1 MIAIYVLFA
10 LAGLFAVGAIIAQR
24 YERERKAIEHGQLPP
39 RSEPERLPNV
49 VELSNHSAHL
59 LAEVERKR
67 QASEEAIRKHKVIL
81 EGLAV
86 EEAKIRSGVEGESR
100 LDDFLRSRLDD
111 RWTIIAGYRAH
122 EGEIDR
128 ILVGPKGVFAF
139 EVKNQ
144 GGVIHCDGDRW
155 WRDKTDRRGN
165 VIERDVP
172 IVDNGGRSPSR
183 QINDAADALERL
195 LRKNGYDVAVV
206 RLIVFTHP
214 RAELGNIQQPNVHLA
229 ALMRNLSKQRLL
241 SAGTPLSMDQAR
253 KIVTTIRRHHEWFER
268 KERQTPRFEGSQPSF
283 VAISLTRSSR
293 SATRFAS

>member
-1 MIAIYVLFA
+1 MIAVSVLFV
-10 LAGLFAVGAIIAQR
+10 LAGMFAVGAIIVQR
-24 YERERKAIEHGQLPP
+24 YQRKRKAIEHGQLPP

-67 QASEEAIRKHKVIL
+67 QASKEAIWKHKVIL

-100 LDDFLRSRLDD
+100 LDDFLRGRLDD

-122 EGEIDR
+122 RGEIDR

-139 EVKNQ
+139 EIKNL

-195 LRKNGYDVAVV
+195 LRKNGHDVAVV

-268 KERQTPRFEGSQPSF
+268 KQTPRFEGSQPS
-283 VAISLTRSSR
+283 VVTISLTRSSR